1 MAEPENILVV
11 GVNWIGDSVMAMPA
25 LQSFRR
31 RHPDVGLTVLVK
43 PAVADLWALH
53 AAPDAVWRLERGRA
67 GLRATIRRIRD
78 AGFHRAFILPNSF
91 RSAWIPWR
99 AGVPERHGA
108 AGHWRRPLLT
118 HVVPPD
124 PPSDR
129 RHQVFEYLRLLAADG
144 AALDRE
150 PPRLTVPRE
159 LEQRAQELTAGCA
172 RPLVVFLPGAAR
184 GPSKQWPAGH
194 FVALGRALRQETRCG
209 LLVLGT
215 PGEGALCEAIAAGI
229 GPETLNLAGRTSLK
243 EWIALLGVADVV
255 VANDSGGMHVAAALD
270 RPLVALYGLTD
281 PAVTGPL
288 GTRVTV
294 LQGATGPVS
303 RDIPRDSE
311 AARTALAAIRPDQA
325 IAAVRQW
332 L

>member
-1 MAEPENILVV
+1 MAESENILVV

-25 LQSFRR
+25 LQAFRH
-31 RHPDVGLTVLVK
+31 RHPDARLTVLVK
-43 PAVADLWALH
+43 PAVADLWAMH
-53 AAPDAVWRLERGRA
+53 AAPDAVWLLERGRT

-78 AGFHRAFILPNSF
+78 AGFQRAFILPNSF

-118 HVVPPD
+118 HVLRPEQLP
-124 PPSDR
+124 DR
-129 RHQVFEYLRLLAADG
+129 RHQVFEYVRLLAPDL
-144 AALDRE
+144 ALADRE
-150 PPRLTVPRE
+150 PPRLTVPQE

-184 GPSKQWPAGH
+184 GPSKQWPAEH
-194 FVALGRALRQETRCG
+194 FVALGRRLRQETGCG

-243 EWIALLGVADVV
+243 EWIGLLGVAEVV

-270 RPLVALYGLTD
+270 RPLVALYGITD
-281 PAVTGPL
+281 PAITGPL

-294 LQGATGPVS
+294 LQSATGPVS

-311 AARTALAAIRPDQA
+311 AARAALTAIRPDEA
-325 IAAVRQW
+325 CAAVRHW